1 MVSDFITQVT
11 NEGLLLVLIVSGPPV
26 VFSLMVGLLIA
37 LFQAITQIQEQSLTF
52 VPKVIVVFGTLAVLG
67 PWLGSAAAQ
76 FGRMCFEGFAM
87 VVGR

>member
-1 MVSDFITQVT
+1 MVSSFITTIT

-26 VFSLMVGLLIA
+26 VLSLMVGLAIA

-52 VPKVIVVFGTLAVLG
+52 VPKVIVVFGVLAILG
-67 PWLGSAAAQ
+67 PWLGSALAEFA
-76 FGRMCFEGFAM
+76 RLCFEGFAT